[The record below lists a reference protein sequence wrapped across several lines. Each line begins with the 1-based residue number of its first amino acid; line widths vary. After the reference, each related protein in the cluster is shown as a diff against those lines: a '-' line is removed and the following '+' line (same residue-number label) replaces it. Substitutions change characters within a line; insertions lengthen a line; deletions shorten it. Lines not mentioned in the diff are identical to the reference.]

1 MRSFVTI
8 AILAFCSLLPAR
20 AKDLKIYFIDVEGG
34 QATLIVSPSGQSMLV
49 DAGWP
54 GNNGRDADRIVA
66 TARKAGVKQIDY
78 LLVTHYHLDHVG
90 GVEALAAKFPIKNF
104 VDHGENTETGRQAT
118 ELSASY
124 EKARAKGKRIIVKP
138 GDRIPLKGV
147 EIEVV
152 AARGEHIAKPLT
164 GAGQPVAGC
173 ADVQKKDADPSEN
186 GKSVGFILRYGEFR
200 FADLADLTW
209 NNELA
214 LVCPN
219 NLIGNADL
227 FLISHHGM
235 NISNSPVLVKALA
248 PRVAVLG
255 NGIRKGASADA
266 LMWIQKTPGVEDIWQ
281 LHYTPT
287 ATDANAGEAF
297 IANLGE
303 TCLVGEGIEVSA
315 EESGHFEVMNTRT
328 RFSKKYKK

>member
-1 MRSFVTI
+1 MRCFLLV
-8 AILAFCSLLPAR
+8 AVLACCSVLPVR

-66 TARKAGVKQIDY
+66 TARKAGVKQIDF

-90 GVEALAAKFPIKNF
+90 GVEPLAAKIPIKNF
-104 VDHGENTETGRQAT
+104 VDHGDNTETGRQAA

-124 EKARAKGKRIIVKP
+124 VKARAKGNRIIVKP

-147 EIEVV
+147 EIDVV
-152 AARGEHIAKPLT
+152 AARGERITKPLA
-164 GAGQPVAGC
+164 GAGEATSGC
-173 ADVQKKDADPSEN
+173 AEVQKKDADPTEN

-227 FLISHHGM
+227 FLVSHHGM
-235 NISNSPVLVKALA
+235 NISNSPVLVKALS

-266 LMWIQKTPGVEDIWQ
+266 LMSIQKTPGVEDMWQ
-281 LHYTPT
+281 LHYTPA
-287 ATDANAGEAF
+287 ATDANASDAF

-315 EESGHFEVMNTRT
+315 EDSGHFEVTNTRT
-328 RFSKKYKK
+328 GFSKKYKK

>member
-147 EIEVV
+147 EI
-152 AARGEHIAKPLT
+152 
-164 GAGQPVAGC
+164 
-173 ADVQKKDADPSEN
+173 
-186 GKSVGFILRYGEFR
+186 
-200 FADLADLTW
+200 
-209 NNELA
+209 
-214 LVCPN
+214 
-219 NLIGNADL
+219 
-227 FLISHHGM
+227 
-235 NISNSPVLVKALA
+235 
-248 PRVAVLG
+248 
-255 NGIRKGASADA
+255 
-266 LMWIQKTPGVEDIWQ
+266 
-281 LHYTPT
+281 
-287 ATDANAGEAF
+287 
-297 IANLGE
+297 
-303 TCLVGEGIEVSA
+303 
-315 EESGHFEVMNTRT
+315 
-328 RFSKKYKK
+328 